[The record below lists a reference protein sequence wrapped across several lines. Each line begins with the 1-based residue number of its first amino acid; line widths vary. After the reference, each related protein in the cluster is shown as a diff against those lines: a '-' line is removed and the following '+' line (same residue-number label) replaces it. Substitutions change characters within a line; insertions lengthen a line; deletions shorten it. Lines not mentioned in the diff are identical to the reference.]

1 MNGTTYITPVVSKSD
16 SARCRG
22 LLLDLL
28 KFIFVSRVNHAFE
41 RFWRPTERNRLAD
54 ASCMGTLGYSR
65 AFTNTV
71 VHRL

>member
-1 MNGTTYITPVVSKSD
+1 MNRATYIMPVVSKSN

-28 KFIFVSRVNHAFE
+28 NFIFVSRVNHAFE
-41 RFWRPTERNRLAD
+41 GFWRPTERNRLAD
-54 ASCMGTLGYSR
+54 ASCMGYSR
-65 AFTNTV
+65 AVTNVV